1 MRGPWCPFS
10 GGIFSCIKD
19 FFGLLVFC
27 FVVSPLLDE
36 RKRYGLGPDGK
47 LKK

>member
-19 FFGLLVFC
+19 FFGLLVFAA
-27 FVVSPLLDE
+27 LLDE

-47 LKK
+47 LKDE